1 MVNHSAVR
9 PFLRAIHRFMYHN
22 CSIRQD
28 AVVHLRNFP
37 INLIRK
43 ALERIALF
51 SCDIIEPGR
60 QIFGGYTFKGD
71 VSAIAHDIDVC
82 IGIDARAALIFSCID
97 HPVICDLELNGIGFL
112 CSGQCNL
119 VDKLPV
125 PDFELSVI
133 KIGAVRVEFKRG
145 RRQLAI
151 LTGRFV
157 PIPEL

>member
-1 MVNHSAVR
+1 MC
-9 PFLRAIHRFMYHN
+9 HN

-28 AVVHLRNFP
+28 AVVHLRNLS

-43 ALERIALF
+43 DLERIALF
-51 SCDIIEPGR
+51 STDIIEPGR
-60 QIFGGYTFKGD
+60 QIFGSYTFEGD

-82 IGIDARAALIFSCID
+82 IGIDTRAALLFGGID
-97 HPVICDLELNGIGFL
+97 CSVISNLEWNGIGFL

-125 PDFELSVI
+125 PDFEFVGITGDICSIDL
-133 KIGAVRVEFKRG
+133 KRG